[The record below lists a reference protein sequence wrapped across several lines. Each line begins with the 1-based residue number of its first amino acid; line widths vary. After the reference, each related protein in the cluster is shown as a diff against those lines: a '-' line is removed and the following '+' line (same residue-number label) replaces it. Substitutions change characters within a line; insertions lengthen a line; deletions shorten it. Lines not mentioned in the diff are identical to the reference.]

1 MKSQLSLGLKIRYGV
16 ADLGFAL
23 VYSAV
28 QFFILF
34 YYTDIALI
42 NPAIAGSALL
52 AGKLTWDAI
61 NDPVFGYLSDRTKSR
76 FGRRRVYMLFGV
88 IPLALTAWLLFSLPV
103 GLDGAAAFFAVLATF
118 LLYDTFYTMTNVPY
132 GAMTAELTYDYN
144 ERASLTAI
152 RMIFSLV
159 GYILGAGITT
169 LLAQMIQDLA
179 GVTAQTAWSLLG
191 LFFGVVILIT
201 VLITAI
207 TVKEPGGVIAQP
219 SKMPPLKAVL
229 TTLKIRPFVILLV
242 AFFIS
247 SFSFTLLTSLFPY
260 FVIYQ
265 LGMKDSVPTVLL
277 TMLVSVML
285 FLIPIK
291 RISDKINKGPAY
303 AWGLLVASAAILA
316 GFLLPQ
322 GPTPLIYVI
331 AVVAGIGFSG
341 QWVFPW
347 SMVPDVIEYDQ
358 LVTGERRE
366 GIYFGIWN
374 FLQKLTGA
382 FGIAMAGWSLS
393 WFGYVPNVEQSSTA
407 LLGIRLFFS
416 VIPAIVILV
425 SLPLLFRFPIT
436 RESHAHIL
444 EQLKLKQPPQN
455 DG

>member
-1 MKSQLSLGLKIRYGV
+1 MEKLSLSLKIRYGI

-52 AGKLTWDAI
+52 AGKLTWDAL
-61 NDPVFGYLSDRTKSR
+61 NDPVFGYLSDRTRSR
-76 FGRRRVYMLFGV
+76 FGRRKVYMLFGV
-88 IPLALTAWLLFSLPV
+88 IPLALSAWLLFSLPV
-103 GLDGAAAFFAVLATF
+103 GLEGGKAFFAVLATF

-132 GAMTAELTYDYN
+132 GALTAELTFDYD

-169 LLAQMIQDLA
+169 MLAQLIQDLL
-179 GVTAQTAWSLLG
+179 GVTPQSAWSLLG

-201 VLITAI
+201 LLITI
-207 TVKEPGGVIAQP
+207 LTVKEPGGVAAQP

-229 TTLKIRPFVILLV
+229 TTLKIRPFVILLI

-277 TMLVSVML
+277 TLLVAVML
-285 FLIPIK
+285 SLIPIK
-291 RISDKINKGPAY
+291 RVSDKINKGPAY
-303 AWGLLVASAAILA
+303 ALGLLLASLAILS

-358 LVTGERRE
+358 LETGERRE

-393 WFGYVPNVEQSSTA
+393 WFGYIPNVEQSSTA

-416 VIPAIVILV
+416 VIPAVTILV

-436 RESHAHIL
+436 RASHARVL
-444 EQLKLKQPPQN
+444 EQLRLKQPPEQ
-455 DG
+455 